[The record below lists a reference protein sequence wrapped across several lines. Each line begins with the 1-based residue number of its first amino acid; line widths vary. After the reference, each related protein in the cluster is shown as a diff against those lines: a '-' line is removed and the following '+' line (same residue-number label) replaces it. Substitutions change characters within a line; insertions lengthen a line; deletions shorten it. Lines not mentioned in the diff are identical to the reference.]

1 MADLA
6 NNQTHILLIN
16 ALVIKGGKVLI
27 GQRSYK
33 ETHAPGKW
41 SIPGGKV
48 DRTEG
53 GVWDVVEE
61 TLKREVLEET
71 GVKIENEVKLVANN
85 TFIRSTGHH
94 VVALI
99 FLCKWK
105 SGKAK
110 ALEDTIDVKWITKGE
125 VGQYDFSE
133 DVKRYL
139 NLAFDLVNGKRAV
152 Q

>member
-16 ALVIKGGKVLI
+16 ALVIKDGKILV
-27 GQRSYK
+27 GQRSY
-33 ETHAPGKW
+33 EESHQPGRW

-48 DRTEG
+48 DRTNG
-53 GVWDVVEE
+53 DVENIVEK

-71 GVKIENEVKLVANN
+71 GVEIEEEVKLMANN

-94 VVALI
+94 VVVLV
-99 FLCKWK
+99 FLCTWK
-105 SGKAK
+105 SGEAK
-110 ALEDTIDVKWITKGE
+110 PLEDTNDVKWITKEE

-133 DVKRYL
+133 GVLRYI
-139 NLAFDLVNGKRAV
+139 NQAFDSL
-152 Q
+152 

>member
-16 ALVIKGGKVLI
+16 AVVVKDGKILI
-27 GQRSYK
+27 GQRSY
-33 ETHAPGKW
+33 EESHQPGRW

-48 DRTEG
+48 DKTNG
-53 GVWDVVEE
+53 NVWNIVES

-71 GVKIENEVKLVANN
+71 GVEIEDEVELIANN

-105 SGKAK
+105 SGEAK
-110 ALEDTIDVKWITKGE
+110 PLEDTIDVKWLSREE
-125 VGQYDFSE
+125 VGQYDFS
-133 DVKRYL
+133 DGVLKCIV
-139 NLAFDLVNGKRAV
+139 LAFDSL
-152 Q
+152 

>member
-16 ALVIKGGKVLI
+16 ALVIKDGKILI
-27 GQRSYK
+27 GQRSY
-33 ETHAPGKW
+33 EESHEPGRW

-53 GVWDVVEE
+53 GVWNVVED

-71 GVKIENEVKLVANN
+71 GVQIEDSVKLITNN

-94 VVALI
+94 VIALV

-105 SGKAK
+105 SGEAK
-110 ALEDTIDVKWITKGE
+110 ALEDTIDVKWISREE

-133 DVKRYL
+133 GVLRGI
-139 NLAFDLVNGKRAV
+139 NLAFALI
-152 Q
+152 

>member
-16 ALVIKGGKVLI
+16 ALVIKEGKLLI
-27 GQRSYK
+27 GQHSY
-33 ETHAPGKW
+33 EESHQPGRW

-48 DRTEG
+48 DRTNG
-53 GVWDVVEE
+53 DVENIVEE

-71 GVKIENEVKLVANN
+71 GIEIQDEVKLIANN

-94 VVALI
+94 VVVLV

-105 SGKAK
+105 SGDARP
-110 ALEDTIDVKWITKGE
+110 LEDTIDVKWITREE
-125 VGQYDFSE
+125 VGQYDFS
-133 DVKRYL
+133 DGVLRHL
-139 NLAFDLVNGKRAV
+139 NLAFDSL
-152 Q
+152 

>member
-16 ALVIKGGKVLI
+16 AVVVKDGKILI
-27 GQRSYK
+27 GQRSY
-33 ETHAPGKW
+33 EESHQPGRW

-48 DRTEG
+48 DKTNG
-53 GVWDVVEE
+53 NVWNIVES

-71 GVKIENEVKLVANN
+71 GVEIEDEVELIANN

-105 SGKAK
+105 SGEAK
-110 ALEDTIDVKWITKGE
+110 PLEDTIDVKWLSREE
-125 VGQYDFSE
+125 VGQYDFS
-133 DVKRYL
+133 DGVLKYIV
-139 NLAFDLVNGKRAV
+139 LAFDSL
-152 Q
+152 

>member
-16 ALVIKGGKVLI
+16 AVVVKDGKILI
-27 GQRSYK
+27 GQRSY
-33 ETHAPGKW
+33 EESHQPGRW

-48 DRTEG
+48 DKTNG
-53 GVWDVVEE
+53 NVWNIVES

-71 GVKIENEVKLVANN
+71 GVEIEDEVELIANN

-105 SGKAK
+105 SGEAK
-110 ALEDTIDVKWITKGE
+110 PLEDTIDVKWLSREE
-125 VGQYDFSE
+125 VGQYDFS
-133 DVKRYL
+133 DGVLKYID
-139 NLAFDLVNGKRAV
+139 LAFDSV
-152 Q
+152 